1 MKDLINTTEMF
12 LRTIYEMEEEGVPPL
27 RARIVERLEQSGPT
41 VSQTIARMERDGLVD
56 VAPDRQ
62 LRLTPTGHTQAVTVM
77 RRHRLAECLLI
88 DVIGLE
94 LEHVHREA
102 CRWEH
107 VMSEAVERKIFAL
120 LGGPTVS
127 PHGNPIPGL
136 EQIASG
142 SNSTPT
148 APVEVGLVRL
158 DELARRGGGRV
169 RIRRIGEHVQ
179 ADTDLMAELTGAGIV
194 VDFQVE
200 VEPIGGLGDPVPV
213 STDTGHTSIPP
224 LLAHAV
230 LVRPGPD

>member
-56 VAPDRQ
+56 VAVDRR
-62 LRLTPTGHTQAVTVM
+62 LRLTPTGHAQAVTVM

-107 VMSEAVERKIFAL
+107 VMSEAVERKIYAL

-136 EQIASG
+136 EQISRDAAA
-142 SNSTPT
+142 T
-148 APVEVGLVRL
+148 PVEVGLMRL

-169 RIRRIGEHVQ
+169 KIRRIGEHVQ
-179 ADTDLMAELTGAGIV
+179 ADLDLMAELTGAGIV
-194 VDFQVE
+194 VDHSVQVG
-200 VEPIGGLGDPVPV
+200 PIGSLGDPVPV
-213 STDTGHTSIPP
+213 STDTGHTSVPP

-230 LVRPGPD
+230 LVRLGRDEA